1 MSIQCIRL
9 FGFRFFGIEIAIGI
23 EIDLIK
29 SIDCT
34 VFLHTIASSTESA
47 EHRCHAIQL
56 DLSLPIISTRHI
68 MHIPIHKQL
77 RTAA

>member
-1 MSIQCIRL
+1 M

-34 VFLHTIASSTESA
+34 IFSHTIASSTRST

-56 DLSLPIISTRHI
+56 DLSHPIISTMHARHTS
-68 MHIPIHKQL
+68 IHKQL